1 MYKVTDLIIEENK
14 FSIIVDY
21 LSRSTDTGFV
31 AIVYS
36 VDSPSDLH
44 YQVVYRENTSSTVGN
59 LADRV
64 YKLAVFDLND
74 VMKPERK
81 LIFPAV
87 LPTKTL
93 DNTRYGTTERRAGK
107 CPWVQY

>member
-1 MYKVTDLIIEENK
+1 MEENEV
-14 FSIIVDY
+14 SITVNY
-21 LSRSTDTGFV
+21 LQKSNDTGFV

-36 VDSPSDLH
+36 VDSPYDLH
-44 YQVVYRENTSSTVGN
+44 YQAVYRENTSSTVGN